1 MKKLRNMSDTTQSLV
16 VTLSMGVVAFTVAFA
31 IKLLYNLL

>member
-1 MKKLRNMSDTTQSLV
+1 MKKLRNMSDRTQSLV
-16 VTLSMGVVAFTVAFA
+16 VSLSLGAVAFTVAFA